1 MRLTGFAA
9 YVVVA
14 LAGARSPHPN
24 VAYELTLDAGQL
36 DVARVAVHLAGA
48 PESFHLAMKI
58 HPEYNSGYW
67 RSVDSVRVDG
77 ERGASVTRMD
87 STLWSVVL
95 PGGSGTVRYRLH
107 IAPVIIPRRAWQS
120 FASPTGALINEPDF
134 FLYVPELATAP
145 VSVSLSVPAD
155 WHAETAL
162 TAGQPTPGAPMHFT
176 APGAAAL
183 LDAPILLGA
192 PRDLH
197 RWSFVDRGTTY
208 HVGYWQLPNATPF
221 DTAAF
226 VDELRRLTQVTT
238 AIFGGVPAPAVA
250 GFHFLIQDGAND
262 ALEHAASVTIGVLSA
277 ALASNP
283 RAALTEI
290 THEFFH
296 TWNLVAI
303 HPDDYGALSFRPA
316 HPTSGLWWGEGVTLY
331 YADAL
336 PRRAGL
342 TPANDSRAAHLE
354 RLLGAY
360 QAAPW
365 RGRVS
370 PEAASLAFGDSPAR
384 NPQSTGSYYLQGELL
399 AQELDAII
407 RDSTAGVRGLD
418 DVMRA
423 LFAASADGRG
433 FASRDLEGTA
443 DSMCACQ
450 LDGVFERQV
459 RGSSPIDVA
468 PLLNRVGMRLVIDTV
483 AATDSMGA
491 ALPDLRIGIDGPGG
505 DGRGLTLI
513 VTNPASIW
521 ARAGLRTGDQL
532 VRFERRDVPGAAD
545 FWPALRGLRVGDSAD
560 VTVRRDGER
569 RDFRVPVTGYLRPRA
584 RLIDAQ
590 TITAGQRT
598 RRERWL
604 AGW

>member
-1 MRLTGFAA
+1 MRLTRVAGYAA
-9 YVVVA
+9 VA
-14 LAGARSPHPN
+14 LAGARSPHPT
-24 VAYELTLDAGQL
+24 VAYELTLDFGQL
-36 DVARVAVHLAGA
+36 DVAQVAVHLSGA
-48 PESFHLAMKI
+48 PEALHLAMKI

-67 RSVDSVRVDG
+67 RSVDSMRVDG
-77 ERGASVTRMD
+77 GRGASVTRMD
-87 STLWSVVL
+87 STLWSVAL

-107 IAPVIIPRRAWQS
+107 IAPVVLPRRAWQS
-120 FASPTGALINEPDF
+120 FASPTGALINGPDF
-134 FLYVPELATAP
+134 FLYAPELATAP

-155 WHAETAL
+155 WRVETAL
-162 TAGQPTPGAPMHFT
+162 AAAQPRPGAPMRFT

-208 HVGYWQLPNATPF
+208 HVGYWQLPHATPF

-226 VDELRRLTQVTT
+226 VDELRGLTRVTT
-238 AIFGGVPAPAVA
+238 AIFGSAPRPAMA
-250 GFHFLIQDGAND
+250 GFHFLIQDGADD
-262 ALEHAASVTIGVLSA
+262 ALEHAASVTIGVPSA

-290 THEFFH
+290 AHEFFH

-303 HPDDYGALSFRPA
+303 HPDDYGALRFRPA
-316 HPTSGLWWGEGVTLY
+316 RPTTGLWWGEGVTLY

-342 TPANDSRAAHLE
+342 TQANDSRAAHLE
-354 RLLGAY
+354 RLLSAY
-360 QAAPW
+360 HAAPW

-370 PEAASLAFGDSPAR
+370 PEAASLAYGDSPVR
-384 NPQSTGSYYLQGELL
+384 NANSTGSYYLQGELL

-407 RDSTAGVRGLD
+407 RDSTAGARGLD

-423 LFAASADGRG
+423 LFAAAADGRG
-433 FASRDLEGTA
+433 FSSRDLELAA
-443 DSMCACQ
+443 DSVCGCQ
-450 LDGVFERQV
+450 LGGVFERQV
-459 RGSSPIDVA
+459 RGASSIDVT
-468 PLLNRVGMRLVIDTV
+468 PLLTRLGMRLVIDTV
-483 AATDSMGA
+483 AATDTMGA
-491 ALPDLRIGIDGPGG
+491 ALPDLRVGIDGGGG
-505 DGRGLTLI
+505 DAPGLTLA

-532 VRFERRDVPGAAD
+532 VRFEQRDVPGAAD
-545 FWPALRGLRVGDSAD
+545 FWPALRALRIGDSAD

-569 RDFRVPVTGYLRPRA
+569 RDFRIPVTGYLRPRA
-584 RLIDAQ
+584 RLMDAQ
-590 TITAGQRT
+590 SITAAQRT